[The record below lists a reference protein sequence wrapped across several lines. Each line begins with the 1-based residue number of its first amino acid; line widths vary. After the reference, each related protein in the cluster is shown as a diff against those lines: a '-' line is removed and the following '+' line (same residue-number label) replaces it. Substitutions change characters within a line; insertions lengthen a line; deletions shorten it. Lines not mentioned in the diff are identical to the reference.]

1 MSLHNERYKGCHASL
16 VNFCSS
22 VCHHHT
28 LASQCDVLLCKL
40 HYFSMSLNCNE
51 ASSVFERCLA
61 LVAAGA
67 QKNALE
73 CLLQDSVVPIGSCH
87 PA

>member
-1 MSLHNERYKGCHASL
+1 MQGKKLRERGLRKCTKVTAAGHAFL
-16 VNFCSS
+16 FMNVMNKRRLQQVHARLFRNDTSS
-22 VCHHHT
+22 V
-28 LASQCDVLLCKL
+28 L
-40 HYFSMSLNCNE
+40 
-51 ASSVFERCLA
+51 ERCLA

-73 CLLQDSVVPIGSCH
+73 CLLQDSVVPSTFCH